1 MKNKLLRLFLLICAV
16 FIGLIGITKVNAES
30 YNGEIIEG
38 EWISGVF
45 VRKDYGSTHK
55 YQQGRFIRRSD
66 GAYVYCI
73 QPFVSIISGANYE
86 VTTSDFAQIAG
97 MTQAQWNRV
106 SRLA

>member
-45 VRKDYGSTHK
+45 VRMFCGERFS
-55 YQQGRFIRRSD
+55 GRTALETGRSARSD
-66 GAYVYCI
+66 ESG
-73 QPFVSIISGANYE
+73 SIAENQGGI
-86 VTTSDFAQIAG
+86 
-97 MTQAQWNRV
+97 
-106 SRLA
+106 